1 MLTANNSAP
10 RMKLKLLLFGLLVFV
25 QVKWIVAATDD
36 THGGKDQL
44 HQMRHLLEDQSF
56 HSKVFFPGLDDKKTE
71 KFTREDSELNDQK
84 WRIDSKRSGLTR
96 TPRSHNSSTSMKQ
109 RDYYHY
115 SLLPLDAFACLLL
128 LLALT

>member
-1 MLTANNSAP
+1 MLTANNSAA

-56 HSKVFFPGLDDKKTE
+56 HSLDDKKTE
-71 KFTREDSELNDQK
+71 KFTREDSELDDQK

-96 TPRSHNSSTSMKQ
+96 TPRSHNSSTSMKR